1 MSFSTNKA
9 QGIIKGG
16 AAGQVLIKAS
26 NTNYDTTW
34 GAGGGGGGAVSSV
47 FGRINAV
54 VATLGDY
61 TSTQVTQGSTNL
73 YFTNALTRA
82 AISASSPLSFSS
94 GIISIPK
101 ADRSTNGYLS
111 SSDWTTFNSKGN
123 GTVTNIAM
131 TVPAFL
137 AVTGTPI
144 TTGSGTFA
152 ITSASGLAANSV
164 LATPDG
170 TTGAVSVRSLVA
182 NDIPN
187 ISAAKITTGVL
198 SPALGGAPLGFF
210 GDGSDGD
217 LTITT
222 TPNLILSR
230 DVFYRNV
237 TISGLGLISTNGYRM
252 FISGTLDLTNAP
264 VDAIRRS
271 NGTNGGN
278 ASGSTGGS
286 ASAFAQN
293 QTVGGAAGSTG
304 GAAGATGITTTNTT
318 VQATAISS
326 QTTSLGGSNGAS
338 GGGGIT
344 TGSANPRTQVAAQVN
359 SFYRVDH
366 QILRGASLFGGG
378 LSGAGGTSGGG
389 DGTNAGAGGGGGG
402 SGGGI
407 VVIFA
412 NTIARGSSTAAG
424 CIRSNATN
432 GGNGAASTLGTTGG
446 GGGGSGGGGGV
457 VIIYYASLAGTTV
470 TNAIQVYGGNGGNG
484 GNSVT
489 ATRSAGQGGQGGSG
503 GRVILFD
510 VTNGTITETNGTQT
524 SASAPA
530 TIAAGNQTGGT
541 GTTGTQTAANL

>member
-16 AAGQVLIKAS
+16 SAGQILIKAS
-26 NTNYDTTW
+26 NANYDTTW
-34 GAGGGGGGAVSSV
+34 GTGGGGGGAVSSV

-61 TSTQVTQGSTNL
+61 TSDQVTQGSTNL
-73 YFTNALTRA
+73 YFTNALTQA
-82 AISASSPLSFSS
+82 AITATSPLSFST
-94 GIISIPK
+94 GIISISK
-101 ADRSTNGYLS
+101 ADGSTNGYLS
-111 SSDWTTFNSKGN
+111 STDWNTFNSKGS

-170 TTGAVSVRSLVA
+170 STGAVSVRSLVA

-198 SPALGGAPLGFF
+198 SPAVGGAPMGFF
-210 GDGSDGD
+210 SDGSDGD
-217 LTITT
+217 LTISSGTT
-222 TPNLILSR
+222 NLSR
-230 DVFYRNV
+230 DMFYRNL
-237 TISGLGLISTNGYRM
+237 TISGTARLAPNQYKI
-252 FISGTLDLTNAP
+252 FVSGTLDITNAP
-264 VDAIRRS
+264 QNAIQ
-271 NGTNGGN
+271 NGGGGGGA

-286 ASAFAQN
+286 
-293 QTVGGAAGSTG
+293 GGNGLGNNTIG
-304 GAAGATGITTTNTT
+304 GTAGATSGTAGGTGVITANTT
-318 VQATAISS
+318 VQATAISA

-338 GGGGIT
+338 GGGGTT

-402 SGGGI
+402 SGGNM

-412 NTIARGSSTAAG
+412 NTIARGASTAAYAIASSG
-424 CIRSNATN
+424 QS

-446 GGGGSGGGGGV
+446 GGGGGGAGGGV
-457 VIIYYASLAGTTV
+457 VIIYYAQLTGSVA
-470 TNAIQVYGGNGGNG
+470 TNAIRVSGGNGGNG
-484 GNSVT
+484 GNSVS

-524 SASAPA
+524 SASASA

-541 GTTGTQTAANL
+541 GTTGVLTTANL

>member
-16 AAGQVLIKAS
+16 SAGQVLIKAS

-61 TSTQVTQGSTNL
+61 NSAQITQGSTNL
-73 YFTNALTRA
+73 YFTDALTRA
-82 AISASSPLSFSS
+82 AITASSPLSFSS

-101 ADRSTNGYLS
+101 ADGSTNGYLS
-111 SSDWTTFNSKGN
+111 STDWNTFNSKGN
-123 GTVTNIAM
+123 ATVTNIAM

-210 GDGSDGD
+210 GDGSDGA
-217 LTITT
+217 LNISSGTT
-222 TPNLILSR
+222 TLSR
-230 DVFYRNV
+230 DQFYSSV
-237 TISGLGLISTNGYRM
+237 TISGTARLNPNG
-252 FISGTLDLTNAP
+252 FKIFVSGTLDLTNAP
-264 VDAIRRS
+264 VIAISRNTVDGS
-271 NGTNGGN
+271 NGSGSTGGAGGGAGTQGTISGAAGA
-278 ASGSTGGS
+278 ASGSTGG
-286 ASAFAQN
+286 
-293 QTVGGAAGSTG
+293 
-304 GAAGATGITTTNTT
+304 TGITTANTT
-318 VQATAISS
+318 VQATAISA

-344 TGSANPRTQVAAQVN
+344 TGSANPRTQVLAQVN
-359 SFYRVDH
+359 SFYRIDH

-378 LSGAGGTSGGG
+378 LAGNGGTSGGG

-402 SGGGI
+402 GGGGMI
-407 VVIFA
+407 VIFA
-412 NTIARGSSTAAG
+412 NTIARGSSTSASA
-424 CIRSNATN
+424 IRAFGGT

-457 VIIYYASLAGTTV
+457 VIIYYASLTGTTA

-484 GNSVT
+484 GNSVS

>member
-16 AAGQVLIKAS
+16 TAGQILIKAS
-26 NTNYDTTW
+26 NENYDTTW
-34 GAGGGGGGAVSSV
+34 GTGGGGGGAVSSV

-61 TSTQVTQGSTNL
+61 TSDKVTQGSTNL
-73 YFTNALTRA
+73 YFTNALTQA
-82 AISASSPLSFSS
+82 AITATSPLSFST
-94 GIISIPK
+94 GVISIPK
-101 ADRSTNGYLS
+101 ADGSTNGYLS
-111 SSDWTTFNSKGN
+111 STDWNTFNSKGN

-164 LATPDG
+164 LSTPDG
-170 TTGAVSVRSLVA
+170 SSGAVSVRSLVA

-198 SPALGGAPLGFF
+198 SPAVGGAPMGFF
-210 GDGSDGD
+210 SDGSDGD
-217 LTITT
+217 LTLTSGTT
-222 TPNLILSR
+222 VLTR
-230 DVFYRNV
+230 DQFYRNV
-237 TISGLGLISTNGYRM
+237 TISGTGILNSAGFKI
-252 FISGTLDLTNAP
+252 FVSGTLDLTNAP
-264 VDAIRRS
+264 AGAIFRS
-271 NGTNGGN
+271 SFNGVS

-286 ASAFAQN
+286 GGSGGSAS
-293 QTVGGAAGSTG
+293 TTGA
-304 GAAGATGITTTNTT
+304 AAGAVSGSAGGTGVITANTT
-318 VQATAISS
+318 VQATAIVS

-338 GGGGIT
+338 GGGGTT

-359 SFYRVDH
+359 SFYRIDH
-366 QILRGASLFGGG
+366 QIIRGSSLFGGG
-378 LSGAGGTSGGG
+378 MSGAGGTAGGG
-389 DGTNAGAGGGGGG
+389 DGTNAGAGGGGGA
-402 SGGGI
+402 GGGAI

-412 NTIARGSSTAAG
+412 NTIVRGSSTAAG
-424 CIRSNATN
+424 CISAKGGN
-432 GGNGAASTLGTTGG
+432 GGNGAVSTLGTTGG

-457 VIIYYASLAGTTV
+457 VIIYYGSLTGTTA
-470 TNAIQVYGGNGGNG
+470 TNAIDVSGGNGGNG
-484 GNSVT
+484 GNSVS

-503 GRVILFD
+503 GRVILFN
-510 VTNGTITETNGTQT
+510 VTSGTITETNGTQT

-541 GTTGTQTAANL
+541 GTTGTQTLANL

>member
-16 AAGQVLIKAS
+16 SAGQVLIKAS

-61 TSTQVTQGSTNL
+61 NSAQITQGSTNL

-82 AISASSPLSFSS
+82 AITASSPLSFSS
-94 GIISIPK
+94 GVISIPK
-101 ADRSTNGYLS
+101 ADGSTNGYLS
-111 SSDWTTFNSKGN
+111 STDWTTFNSKGN

-164 LATPDG
+164 LATLDG

-210 GDGSDGD
+210 GDGSDGA
-217 LTITT
+217 LNISSGTT
-222 TPNLILSR
+222 TLSR
-230 DVFYRNV
+230 DQFYSSV
-237 TISGLGLISTNGYRM
+237 TISGSARLNPNG
-252 FISGTLDLTNAP
+252 FKIFVSGTLDLTNAP
-264 VDAIRRS
+264 TNAISRNTVDGS
-271 NGTNGGN
+271 NG
-278 ASGSTGGS
+278 SGSTGGAGVGS
-286 ASAFAQN
+286 G
-293 QTVGGAAGSTG
+293 TVGTLS
-304 GAAGATGITTTNTT
+304 GAAGAVSSSAGGTGVITGNTT
-318 VQATAISS
+318 VQATAISA
-326 QTTSLGGSNGAS
+326 QVTSLGGSNGAS
-338 GGGGIT
+338 GGGGIS
-344 TGSANPRTQVAAQVN
+344 TGSANPRTQVLAQVN
-359 SFYRVDH
+359 SFYRIDH
-366 QILRGASLFGGG
+366 QILRGSSLFGGG

-402 SGGGI
+402 SGGQFI
-407 VVIFA
+407 AIFA
-412 NTIARGSSTAAG
+412 NTIARGSSTAVG
-424 CIRSNATN
+424 TIRAIGGN
-432 GGNGAASTLGTTGG
+432 GGGGAASTLGTAGG

-457 VIIYYASLAGTTV
+457 VIIYYASLTGSTA
-470 TNAIQVYGGNGGNG
+470 TNAINVYGGNGGNG
-484 GNSVT
+484 GNSVSS
-489 ATRSAGQGGQGGSG
+489 TRSAGQGGQGGSG

-530 TIAAGNQTGGT
+530 TIAAGDQTGGT